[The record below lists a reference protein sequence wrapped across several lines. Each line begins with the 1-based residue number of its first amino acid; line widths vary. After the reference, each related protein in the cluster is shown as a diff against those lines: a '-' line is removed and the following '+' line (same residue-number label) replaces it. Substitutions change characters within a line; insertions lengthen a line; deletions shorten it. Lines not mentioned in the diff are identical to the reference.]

1 MNNIDLNEYQNLA
14 SCFAEVVK
22 IQYPK
27 LTFYTDNDTYVTS
40 RNVWYSYYDAAVISS
55 GVYDNE
61 QCKMFMSF
69 DKIQDKMPNEKII
82 RNVIFANLIVRS
94 IKRFSGTINVY
105 ETKDRFE
112 ESNMSWV
119 EYPIKDDSRLIG
131 STTVNNALNIEIPL
145 DIQYIKN
152 ILSKKEVHNG
162 YYIEVVQEDG
172 TSNILN
178 IHSSNSSTDIFKPRL
193 EVEYV
198 DPAQTVSKVEV
209 ESEINYKPISYLI
222 SELNL
227 DFLVDKVDSNLV
239 FSKDSITNVLPV
251 KPISILNS
259 EISYKINDTS
269 SLISNLT
276 ISREYFNG
284 NNIIFGS
291 QSHLVSELTLKQN
304 EKSIL
309 DTELPLRIKGLKSNL
324 DTDIHVLFENNLNTE
339 LNLKEIGYIN
349 TQVPLRFK
357 NNKSDLTSQIN
368 LKLYN
373 VLNTELPLRIKNVEE
388 SLLSEL
394 TLVIKDSSNLTSQ
407 INLKLYN
414 GLNTELPL
422 RIKNVEESLLSELT
436 LVIKDSSNLTSDL
449 NFKLYNGIDTELPL
463 RITATNNLVSEINF
477 RYENILNTELPL
489 VIRTEKY
496 LDSELRFKR
505 VGESDLDSELDLRF
519 KDDGIINDFKL
530 IFEDNLYTKLPLRF
544 TNIQSNLD
552 TDFILKFIDTNS
564 MLNELNLVFGSDLDS
579 EITLLIREKSELP
592 TEMRL
597 PYYNHLNSNVLFG
610 SQEHLATDL
619 SLLFHTSLDT
629 KFALVINGSKYL
641 RNELRLKLFGKQSI
655 NSELP
660 LRFKNV
666 EKPLLTELDLIKV
679 GDSSLDSELNLK
691 FAGKKE
697 LTTELPLRFKNVI
710 KPLLSEVSYK
720 VNKESDPLLNEL
732 ALRIPAESYLL
743 NEIMYDNGQEF
754 GLDTELTLLFKEV
767 KDELNTELKV
777 GYYKVLNTEIPL
789 KFLGKDEGIINE
801 VPIKFYNNKGVPTE
815 LELKFN
821 KETSIDSELT
831 YKIVEEK
838 PLVNELAL
846 KFTNSLDSEIELRY
860 KENSNLDTELDLGFN
875 NVTKSLLSEVTYKIM
890 KESYLNS
897 NILIKVNK
905 LDELDTELRLVFNK
919 NESIL
924 NSELLVKYK
933 GIIGL
938 DTELRLVKDFESS
951 IESEV
956 YFTENNVISKF
967 YVVKAT
973 SVVK

>member
-69 DKIQDKMPNEKII
+69 DKMQDKMPNEKII
-82 RNVIFANLIVRS
+82 KNVIFANLIVRS

-368 LKLYN
+368 FKFGN
-373 VLNTELPLRIKNVEE
+373 GLNTELPLRIENVEE

-394 TLVIKDSSNLTSQ
+394 TLVIKDSN
-407 INLKLYN
+407 
-414 GLNTELPL
+414 
-422 RIKNVEESLLSELT
+422 
-436 LVIKDSSNLTSDL
+436 NLTSDL

-463 RITATNNLVSEINF
+463 RINATNNLVSEINF

-496 LDSELRFKR
+496 LDSELRFKC
-505 VGESDLDSELDLRF
+505 VEESYLDSELDLRF
-519 KDDGIINDFKL
+519 KDDGIVNDFKL
-530 IFEDNLYTKLPLRF
+530 IFEDNLYTKVPLKF

-552 TDFILKFIDTNS
+552 TGFILKFIDTNS

-697 LTTELPLRFKNVI
+697 LATELPLRFKNVT

>member
-40 RNVWYSYYDAAVISS
+40 RNIWYSYYDAAVISS

-69 DKIQDKMPNEKII
+69 DKMQDKMPNEKII
-82 RNVIFANLIVRS
+82 KNVIFANLIVRS

-291 QSHLVSELTLKQN
+291 QSHLVSELSLKQN

-368 LKLYN
+368 FKFG
-373 VLNTELPLRIKNVEE
+373 
-388 SLLSEL
+388 
-394 TLVIKDSSNLTSQ
+394 
-407 INLKLYN
+407 N

-422 RIKNVEESLLSELT
+422 RIENVEESLLSELT

-449 NFKLYNGIDTELPL
+449 NFKLYNGIYTELPL
-463 RITATNNLVSEINF
+463 RINATNNLVSEINF
-477 RYENILNTELPL
+477 RYENILNTELSL
-489 VIRTEKY
+489 VIRTEKS

-505 VGESDLDSELDLRF
+505 VEESDLDSELDLRF
-519 KDDGIINDFKL
+519 KDDGIVNDFKL
-530 IFEDNLYTKLPLRF
+530 IFEDNLYTKLPLKF

-552 TDFILKFIDTNS
+552 TGFILKFIDTNS

-697 LTTELPLRFKNVI
+697 LATELPLRFKNVT

-754 GLDTELTLLFKEV
+754 GLDTEFTLVFKEV

-938 DTELRLVKDFESS
+938 DTELKLVKDFESS

>member
-40 RNVWYSYYDAAVISS
+40 RNIWYSYYDAAVISS

-69 DKIQDKMPNEKII
+69 DKMQDKMPNEKII
-82 RNVIFANLIVRS
+82 KNVIFANLIVRS

-291 QSHLVSELTLKQN
+291 QSHLVSELSLKQN
-304 EKSIL
+304 EKSTL

-368 LKLYN
+368 FKFG
-373 VLNTELPLRIKNVEE
+373 
-388 SLLSEL
+388 
-394 TLVIKDSSNLTSQ
+394 
-407 INLKLYN
+407 N

-422 RIKNVEESLLSELT
+422 RIENVEESLLSELT

-505 VGESDLDSELDLRF
+505 VEESYLDSELDLRF

-530 IFEDNLYTKLPLRF
+530 IFEDNLYTKVPLKF

-552 TDFILKFIDTNS
+552 TGFILKFIDTNS

-629 KFALVINGSKYL
+629 QFALVINGSKYL

-710 KPLLSEVSYK
+710 KPLLSEVTYK

-754 GLDTELTLLFKEV
+754 GLDTELTLLFKDV
-767 KDELNTELKV
+767 KAELDTELKV

>member
-40 RNVWYSYYDAAVISS
+40 RNIWYSYYDAAVISS

-69 DKIQDKMPNEKII
+69 DKMQDKMPNEKII

-304 EKSIL
+304 EKSTL

-357 NNKSDLTSQIN
+357 NNKS
-368 LKLYN
+368 
-373 VLNTELPLRIKNVEE
+373 
-388 SLLSEL
+388 
-394 TLVIKDSSNLTSQ
+394 NLTSQ

-436 LVIKDSSNLTSDL
+436 LVNKDSSNITSEL
-449 NFKLYNGIDTELPL
+449 KFKLYNGIDTELPL
-463 RITATNNLVSEINF
+463 RINATNNLVSEINF

-552 TDFILKFIDTNS
+552 TGFILKFIDTNS

-619 SLLFHTSLDT
+619 SLLFYTSLDT

-660 LRFKNV
+660 LRFENV
-666 EKPLLTELDLIKV
+666 EKLLLTELDLIKV

-691 FAGKKE
+691 FVGKKE

-743 NEIMYDNGQEF
+743 NEVLYDNGQEF
-754 GLDTELTLLFKEV
+754 GLDTELTLLFKDV

-860 KENSNLDTELDLGFN
+860 KENSNLDTELDLGFK
-875 NVTKSLLSEVTYKIM
+875 NVTKSLLSEVSYKIM

-905 LDELDTELRLVFNK
+905 LDE
-919 NESIL
+919 
-924 NSELLVKYK
+924 
-933 GIIGL
+933 L

-967 YVVKAT
+967 YVIKAT
-973 SVVK
+973 SVIK

>member
-40 RNVWYSYYDAAVISS
+40 RNIWYSYYDAAVISS

-82 RNVIFANLIVRS
+82 KNVIFANLIVRS

-304 EKSIL
+304 EKSTL

-368 LKLYN
+368 LKFG
-373 VLNTELPLRIKNVEE
+373 
-388 SLLSEL
+388 
-394 TLVIKDSSNLTSQ
+394 
-407 INLKLYN
+407 N

-463 RITATNNLVSEINF
+463 RINATNNLVSEINF

-489 VIRTEKY
+489 VIRTEKS

-505 VGESDLDSELDLRF
+505 VEESYLDSELDLRF
-519 KDDGIINDFKL
+519 KDDGIVNDFKL
-530 IFEDNLYTKLPLRF
+530 IFEDNLYTKVPLKF

-697 LTTELPLRFKNVI
+697 LATELPLRFKNVI

-875 NVTKSLLSEVTYKIM
+875 NVTKSLLSEVTYKVM

-905 LDELDTELRLVFNK
+905 LDELDTELRLVFNN

>member
-304 EKSIL
+304 EKSTL

-373 VLNTELPLRIKNVEE
+373 
-388 SLLSEL
+388 
-394 TLVIKDSSNLTSQ
+394 
-407 INLKLYN
+407 

-463 RITATNNLVSEINF
+463 RINATNNLVSEINF

-505 VGESDLDSELDLRF
+505 VEESYLDSELDLRF
-519 KDDGIINDFKL
+519 KDDGIVNDFKL
-530 IFEDNLYTKLPLRF
+530 IFEDNLYTKVPLKF

-552 TDFILKFIDTNS
+552 TGFILKFIDTNS

-697 LTTELPLRFKNVI
+697 LATELPLRFKNVT

>member
-40 RNVWYSYYDAAVISS
+40 RNIWYSYYDAAVISS

-82 RNVIFANLIVRS
+82 KNVIFANLIVRS

-304 EKSIL
+304 EKSTL

-368 LKLYN
+368 LKFG
-373 VLNTELPLRIKNVEE
+373 
-388 SLLSEL
+388 
-394 TLVIKDSSNLTSQ
+394 
-407 INLKLYN
+407 N

-463 RITATNNLVSEINF
+463 RINATNNLVSEINF

-489 VIRTEKY
+489 VIRTEKS

-505 VGESDLDSELDLRF
+505 VEESYLDSELDLRF
-519 KDDGIINDFKL
+519 KDDGIVNDFKL
-530 IFEDNLYTKLPLRF
+530 IFEDNLYTKVPLKF

-619 SLLFHTSLDT
+619 SLLFSTSLDT

-697 LTTELPLRFKNVI
+697 LATELPLRFKNVI

-875 NVTKSLLSEVTYKIM
+875 NVTKSLLSEVTYKVM

-905 LDELDTELRLVFNK
+905 LDELDTELRLVFNN

>member
-40 RNVWYSYYDAAVISS
+40 RNIWYSYYDAAVISS

-304 EKSIL
+304 EKSTL

-368 LKLYN
+368 LKFG
-373 VLNTELPLRIKNVEE
+373 
-388 SLLSEL
+388 
-394 TLVIKDSSNLTSQ
+394 
-407 INLKLYN
+407 N

-436 LVIKDSSNLTSDL
+436 LVNKDSSNITSEL
-449 NFKLYNGIDTELPL
+449 NFKFYNGIDTELPL
-463 RITATNNLVSEINF
+463 RINATNNLVSEINF
-477 RYENILNTELPL
+477 RYENILNTELSL
-489 VIRTEKY
+489 VIRTEKS

-530 IFEDNLYTKLPLRF
+530 IFEDNLYTKVPLKF

-619 SLLFHTSLDT
+619 SLLFYTSLDT

-697 LTTELPLRFKNVI
+697 LATELPLIFKNVT

-743 NEIMYDNGQEF
+743 NEILYDNGQEF

-860 KENSNLDTELDLGFN
+860 KENSNLDTELDLGFK

-973 SVVK
+973 SVIK

>member
-69 DKIQDKMPNEKII
+69 DKMQDKMPNEKII

-304 EKSIL
+304 EKSTL

-368 LKLYN
+368 FKFG
-373 VLNTELPLRIKNVEE
+373 
-388 SLLSEL
+388 
-394 TLVIKDSSNLTSQ
+394 
-407 INLKLYN
+407 N

-422 RIKNVEESLLSELT
+422 RIENVEESLLSELT

-697 LTTELPLRFKNVI
+697 LATELPLRFKNVT

-754 GLDTELTLLFKEV
+754 GLDTELTLLFREV

>member
-40 RNVWYSYYDAAVISS
+40 RNIWYSYYDAAVISS

-69 DKIQDKMPNEKII
+69 DKMQDKMPNEKII
-82 RNVIFANLIVRS
+82 KNVIFANLIVRS

-239 FSKDSITNVLPV
+239 FSKDSITNVLPI

-291 QSHLVSELTLKQN
+291 QSNLVSELTLKQN
-304 EKSIL
+304 EKSTL

-324 DTDIHVLFENNLNTE
+324 YTDIHVLFENNLNTE

-368 LKLYN
+368 LKFG
-373 VLNTELPLRIKNVEE
+373 
-388 SLLSEL
+388 
-394 TLVIKDSSNLTSQ
+394 
-407 INLKLYN
+407 N

-436 LVIKDSSNLTSDL
+436 LVNKDSSNITSEL
-449 NFKLYNGIDTELPL
+449 NFKFYNGIDTELPL

-477 RYENILNTELPL
+477 RYENILNTELSL
-489 VIRTEKY
+489 VIRTEKS
-496 LDSELRFKR
+496 LDSELRFKC
-505 VGESDLDSELDLRF
+505 VEESDLDSELDLRF
-519 KDDGIINDFKL
+519 KDDGIVNDFKL
-530 IFEDNLYTKLPLRF
+530 IFEDNLYTKVPLKF

-552 TDFILKFIDTNS
+552 TGFILKFIDTNS

-579 EITLLIREKSELP
+579 EITLLIREKSELS

-838 PLVNELAL
+838 PLVNELSL

-860 KENSNLDTELDLGFN
+860 KENSNLDTELDLGFK

-905 LDELDTELRLVFNK
+905 LDELDTELRLVFNN

-967 YVVKAT
+967 YVIKAT
-973 SVVK
+973 SVIK

>member
-69 DKIQDKMPNEKII
+69 DKMQDKMPNEKII
-82 RNVIFANLIVRS
+82 KNVIFANLIVRS

-162 YYIEVVQEDG
+162 YYIEVVQEDS

-198 DPAQTVSKVEV
+198 DPSQTVSKVEV

-368 LKLYN
+368 FKFG
-373 VLNTELPLRIKNVEE
+373 
-388 SLLSEL
+388 
-394 TLVIKDSSNLTSQ
+394 
-407 INLKLYN
+407 N

-422 RIKNVEESLLSELT
+422 RIENVEESLLSELT

-463 RITATNNLVSEINF
+463 RINATNNLVSEINF

-505 VGESDLDSELDLRF
+505 VEESYLDSELDLRF
-519 KDDGIINDFKL
+519 KDDGIVNDFKL
-530 IFEDNLYTKLPLRF
+530 IFEDNLYTKVPLKF

-552 TDFILKFIDTNS
+552 TGFILKFIDTNS

-641 RNELRLKLFGKQSI
+641 RKEHRIKFFGKKSI

-697 LTTELPLRFKNVI
+697 LATELPLRFKNVT

-754 GLDTELTLLFKEV
+754 GLDTELTLLFREV

-801 VPIKFYNNKGVPTE
+801 VPIKFYNNKGIPTE